1 MSRYRPG
8 VGPGLLVALTLPGL
22 VLLLV
27 VLAVAEQL
35 AARLGRRSPLAHER
49 GHAPSPGGLEVS
61 SAALAPGRAADV
73 EQREPRDWGRDDVGD
88 GAAPDAHRPRQR
100 RRLPLSAT

>member
-35 AARLGRRSPLAHER
+35 AARLGRRTPPAHER
-49 GHAPSPGGLEVS
+49 RHALSAGGLDVF
-61 SAALAPGRAADV
+61 SAAPAPGPALDLG
-73 EQREPRDWGRDDVGD
+73 QRQAPEPRPERGRDA
-88 GAAPDAHRPRQR
+88 AAPPPRYRPHAGRPHRR
-100 RRLPLSAT
+100 